1 MRRQDTAVWR
11 GLRVTSKSRSE
22 AGLLSQDLAGRAEQG
37 VSRVGLGGSRSH
49 KQIAAQPAS
58 QMNEGTYK

>member
-22 AGLLSQDLAGRAEQG
+22 AGLLSQDLAGAWQ
-37 VSRVGLGGSRSH
+37 SRES
-49 KQIAAQPAS
+49 
-58 QMNEGTYK
+58 EE